1 MKYFQPHN
9 INCQGVTQMIANI
22 GKGVLYQMI
31 GIRDNAKKTTIQ
43 IGGLQKN
50 SPCAGCPWMKAAL
63 ANPDAEAGRELLKT
77 HCSAC
82 RDRCFDL
89 KNIQTHTEYTYE
101 SRYGNRPRL
110 NKNAILLFMLLHLQ
124 MPDATGFIEGIAV
137 PTLAETLHV
146 HERSVK
152 NNLEKLRTSGYI
164 HYDTGLNNTVNVILL
179 DYKTYHANAR
189 EGGFG
194 YIKVSDSIID
204 ELSNVTSII
213 LFRILV
219 RQYLDSDRTDET
231 TKTYKELLHSLP
243 RYCRRSI
250 IDAKIKETQGIFCIL
265 QNSDSLT
272 FRLSPEYNVKAQYE
286 KQYQAN
292 ADHYKELLDK
302 LNDFTFSTDHITPA
316 TIIPDKL
323 TRFFSHDGVAVSE
336 PYIFQVSGLK
346 DVPGTLAKIAC
357 KYGLSAV
364 DNALADTYRLQM
376 CINHKLIHN
385 LGAFILAVIKN
396 NIHDKTTNNSQTS
409 EISLDAAGLSA
420 I

>member
-1 MKYFQPHN
+1 
-9 INCQGVTQMIANI
+9 MIANI
-22 GKGVLYQMI
+22 GKGALYQMI
-31 GIRDNAKKTTIQ
+31 GIRDNDKKTTLQ
-43 IGGLQKN
+43 IDDLQKN
-50 SPCAGCPWMKAAL
+50 SPCAGCPWMKAAQS
-63 ANPDAEAGRELLKT
+63 NPNVEAGCELLKT
-77 HCSAC
+77 RCSEC
-82 RDRCFDL
+82 KDRCFNPE
-89 KNIQTHTEYTYE
+89 NIQIHTEYIYE
-101 SRYGNRPRL
+101 SRYGNRSRL

-124 MPDATGFIEGIAV
+124 APDATGFITGIAV
-137 PTLAETLHV
+137 PALAEALHV

-164 HYDTGLNNTVNVILL
+164 HYDMGLNNTVNVILL
-179 DYKTYHANAR
+179 DYKTYYATAR

-204 ELSNVTSII
+204 KLSGVTSII

-219 RQYLDSDRTDET
+219 RQYLDSDRADET

-250 IDAKIKETQGIFCIL
+250 INDKIKETQGIFCIL

-272 FRLSPEYNVKAQYE
+272 FRLSPEYNMKTQYE

-292 ADHYKELLDK
+292 TDHYKELLDK
-302 LNDFTFSTDHITPA
+302 LNDFTFSTDRITPA

-323 TRFFSHDGVAVSE
+323 TRFFSHDGVVVSK
-336 PYIFQVSGLK
+336 PYIFQISGLK
-346 DVPGTLAKIAC
+346 DVPQTLARIAC
-357 KYGLSAV
+357 RYGLSAV

-376 CINHKLIHN
+376 CTNHKLIHN
-385 LGAFILAVIKN
+385 LGAFILTVIKN
-396 NIHDKTTNNSQTS
+396 NTHNKTVNNSQIS
-409 EISLDAAGLSA
+409 DDISLDTTGLSV